1 MAHDHVAHGQP
12 VANGLAGAMP
22 FPTTRADALNQL
34 NAFLP
39 RAGRAYA
46 ARRNFDE
53 GPGGQGR
60 TAVSELSPAIRRRLV
75 TEEEAAR
82 AAAAAHGP
90 EAAEKFIQEICWR
103 SYWRGWLE
111 ARPAVWQRYCSDV
124 ERLEQQL
131 ALNSGLAKAYADAV
145 SGRTGIDCFDFWIGE
160 LAETGYLHNHAR
172 MSFASIWIFTLRL
185 PWQLGAAHFFRHL
198 LDACPASNTLG
209 WRWVAGL
216 QTVGKTYLASA
227 ETIRRTSGGR
237 FTVSTPLATSAHTLP
252 AEPTVHPTAL
262 AALPDAEPDAR
273 TGLWLHSEDL
283 SPETMA
289 WPAAISAITAVDAI
303 GGDPADG
310 KRAAANTALADGVAR
325 AEAHWH
331 CPAARLPEADMEGAM
346 LDWARN
352 NDLRQIMTP
361 YAPVGPVAD
370 RVAAV
375 GVWLGRKGIA
385 LVQQRRDWDSA
396 AWPHATRGF
405 FQFKGHIPELLA

>member
-1 MAHDHVAHGQP
+1 
-12 VANGLAGAMP
+12 MP
-22 FPTTRADALNQL
+22 FPATRADALSRL
-34 NAFLP
+34 DAFMP

-53 GPGGQGR
+53 GPGGPAGYGR
-60 TAVSELSPAIRRRLV
+60 SAVSELSPAIRRRLV
-75 TEEEAAR
+75 SEEEVAR
-82 AAAAAHGP
+82 AAATAHGLD
-90 EAAEKFIQEICWR
+90 AAEKFIQEVCWR

-111 ARPAVWQRYCSDV
+111 ARPTVWHRYRADV

-131 ALNSGLAKAYADAV
+131 AANTGLAKAYADAI

-216 QTVGKTYLASA
+216 QTAGKTYLASA

-237 FTVSTPLATSAHTLP
+237 FTVSAPLATSAIAPP
-252 AEPTVHPTAL
+252 AEPPVHPAAL
-262 AALPDAEPDAR
+262 ASLRPAHADSR

-289 WPAAISAITAVDAI
+289 WPVAMRAIAAVDAI
-303 GGDPADG
+303 GGDPADS
-310 KRAAANTALADGVAR
+310 KRAHANAALADGLAR
-325 AEAHWH
+325 AKSHWQ
-331 CPAARLPEADMEGAM
+331 CPATRIPEDDMESAM
-346 LDWARN
+346 QGWAEANR
-352 NDLRQIMTP
+352 LAQIVTP
-361 YAPVGPVAD
+361 YAAVGPVAD

-375 GVWLGRKGIA
+375 GVSLAKVGVS

-405 FQFKGHIPELLA
+405 FQFKSHIPRLLA